1 MKKLSLII
9 IVALSSCV
17 EPAEYVCI
25 DEVDKFYKM
34 NNCKIDSAFYQDKC
48 KVTRTYTN
56 EETGYYRFTLEYNIL
71 VVNFVSYPGDSKC
84 LVSYGPVLKIK
95 ET

>member
-17 EPAEYVCI
+17 EPAEYGCI
-25 DEVDKFYKM
+25 DEKDKFYEI
-34 NNCKIDSAFYQDKC
+34 NDCEGYS
-48 KVTRTYTN
+48 TYSCRSTGTYAN
-56 EETGYYRFTLEYNIL
+56 EETGYYRFTLEYNMQ

-84 LVSYGPVLKIK
+84 LVSYGPVLRVK
-95 ET
+95 EMED